1 MQQDLFEQRLR
12 EVAVIVARPR
22 DQPYQPAT
30 TQRLFAHGD
39 DPGGATVVEF
49 LPRPQSC
56 EDCDRQLMSAPRRQF
71 NRMSQDWKREYC
83 LDCRR
88 YRGADGKFS
97 RARGGVPRKD
107 GSIPSQPGHQDHQS
121 SPTEIVST
129 FDSEP
134 AVAVRDCPEFLIR
147 EFVRQQ

>member
-12 EVAVIVARPR
+12 QVAVIVPRPR
-22 DQPYQPAT
+22 DQPYQPAG
-30 TQRLFAHGD
+30 RLNQIPVRD

-56 EDCDRQLMSAPRRQF
+56 EDCERELMSAPRRQF

-83 LDCRR
+83 LDCKR
-88 YRGADGKFS
+88 YRGRDGKFS
-97 RARGGVPRKD
+97 VARGGVPRKD
-107 GSIPSQPGHQDHQS
+107 GSIPIQPGHQDRQS

-129 FDSEP
+129 FDSAAE
-134 AVAVRDCPEFLIR
+134 VVVRDCPEFLIR
-147 EFVRQQ
+147 EFVKS

>member
-30 TQRLFAHGD
+30 SQRLFAHGD

-56 EDCDRQLMSAPRRQF
+56 EDCDRQLTAAPRRQF

-83 LDCRR
+83 LDCKR
-88 YRGADGKFS
+88 YRGRDGKFS
-97 RARGGVPRKD
+97 VARGGVVRKD
-107 GSIPSQPGHQDHQS
+107 GSIPIQPGHQDRQS

-129 FDSEP
+129 VHSAAE
-134 AVAVRDCPEFLIR
+134 VVERDCPEFLIQ